1 MNMHQPVTI
10 KLWCDC
16 LRPVLHGD
24 LNVPAAM
31 AIPVRRYQQV
41 SILNFIGA
49 KDDGRDG
56 DNWSCKM
63 CKGPVKLSSSTNQHP
78 AFYRP
83 DALPVAKATASE
95 HWREVSH
102 SRHHR
107 FVHCLRS
114 IKAPVVYLDEVTKHL
129 VSPLTSVTQCQRTEG
144 NYYHW
149 QPTTNKL
156 I

>member
-1 MNMHQPVTI
+1 
-10 KLWCDC
+10 
-16 LRPVLHGD
+16 
-24 LNVPAAM
+24 M

-95 HWREVSH
+95 H
-102 SRHHR
+102 
-107 FVHCLRS
+107 
-114 IKAPVVYLDEVTKHL
+114 
-129 VSPLTSVTQCQRTEG
+129 
-144 NYYHW
+144 
-149 QPTTNKL
+149 
-156 I
+156 